1 MAESEKQP
9 ERLLDVAALT
19 EAEQAKRIQL
29 FAVMLGAFPVARNQD
44 LEVTLDGYVTL
55 TADIPIGWLT
65 QAIKRLMMHPD
76 TVFAPTV
83 GKIREQSAI
92 EIIRTK
98 RLGDGK
104 DPDRSDTG
112 ITKCPAEQIDHWIS
126 QARRL
131 LKLPAITP
139 AASAVYI
146 PAELEE
152 KVAAIGGRTI
162 DDSEAPDG

>member
-55 TADIPIGWLT
+55 TADVPFGWLV
-65 QAIKRLMMHPD
+65 QAIKRLMMHPE

-98 RLGDGK
+98 RLSDGK

-112 ITKCPAEQIDHWIS
+112 ITKCPAEQIDHWIG
-126 QARRL
+126 QARKL
-131 LKLPAITP
+131 LNLPEITP
-139 AASAVYI
+139 ASSAVYI
-146 PAELEE
+146 PSELD
-152 KVAAIGGRTI
+152 AAITRIEAGGT
-162 DDSEAPDG
+162 DE

>member
-1 MAESEKQP
+1 MVESETQP

-55 TADIPIGWLT
+55 TADVPMGWLV

-98 RLGDGK
+98 RLSEGK

-112 ITKCPAEQIDHWIS
+112 ITACPAHQIDHWIG
-126 QARRL
+126 QARKL
-131 LKLPAITP
+131 MKLPEIAP
-139 AASAVYI
+139 ASSAVYI
-146 PAELEE
+146 PNELD
-152 KVAAIGGRTI
+152 AAIARIGTGSNR
-162 DDSEAPDG
+162 DE

>member
-1 MAESEKQP
+1 MAESETQ
-9 ERLLDVAALT
+9 RGQLLDVAALS

-44 LEVTLDGYVTL
+44 LSVTLDGYVTL

-98 RLGDGK
+98 RMADGK

-112 ITKCPAEQIDHWIS
+112 ITKCPAEQIDHWIG
-126 QARRL
+126 QARKL
-131 LKLPAITP
+131 LKLPEIGP
-139 AASAVYI
+139 ASSAVYI
-146 PAELEE
+146 PAEL
-152 KVAAIGGRTI
+152 
-162 DDSEAPDG
+162 SEAMTRIERNATANRAASE

>member
-1 MAESEKQP
+1 MAESETQP

-55 TADIPIGWLT
+55 TADVPMGWLV
-65 QAIKRLMMHPD
+65 QAVKRLMMHPD

-92 EIIRTK
+92 EIIRTNRVVK
-98 RLGDGK
+98 GK
-104 DPDRSDTG
+104 DPDRSQTG
-112 ITKCPAEQIDHWIS
+112 PTHVPAEKIDYWI
-126 QARRL
+126 AEGRRVMS
-131 LKLPAITP
+131 LPAITP
-139 AASAVYI
+139 ASAAVYI
-146 PAELEE
+146 PSELD
-152 KVAAIGGRTI
+152 AAIARIEAGTQES
-162 DDSEAPDG
+162 DDG